1 MLLAS
6 LRVVF
11 NFLKENWKAVLAIVY
26 AIAVPLYFYSST
38 LKLQQALD
46 SSRES
51 SKKEIKVLEDTI
63 QKQSSYYDGLFK
75 QYQIAIEQEQVR
87 HEEEIRKIR
96 EVQAYQQSLLAQRLK
111 DPTQMAKELKERYNL
126 NGN

>member
-1 MLLAS
+1 MLLAN

-11 NFLKENWKAVLAIVY
+11 NFLKENWKAVLALVY

-38 LKLQQALD
+38 LKLQQSLD

-51 SKKEIKVLEDTI
+51 SKKEIKVLEDTV
-63 QKQSSYYDGLFK
+63 QKQSSYYDGLLK
-75 QYQIAIEQEQVR
+75 QYQAAIQQEQVR

-96 EVQAYQQSLLAQRLK
+96 EIQIYQQSLLAQRLK

>member
-1 MLLAS
+1 MLLVN

-46 SSRES
+46 SSRDS
-51 SKKEIKVLEDTI
+51 SKKEIQILEDTI

-75 QYQIAIEQEQVR
+75 QYQVAIEQEQIR
-87 HEEEIRKIR
+87 HEEEIRKIK
-96 EVQAYQQSLLAQRLK
+96 EIQAYQQSLLAQRLQ
-111 DPTQMAKELKERYNL
+111 DPTEMTKELKERYNL

>member
-1 MLLAS
+1 MLLVN

-46 SSRES
+46 SSRDS
-51 SKKEIKVLEDTI
+51 SKKEIQILEDTI

-75 QYQIAIEQEQVR
+75 QYQVAIEQEQIR
-87 HEEEIRKIR
+87 HEEEIRKIK
-96 EVQAYQQSLLAQRLK
+96 EIQAYQQSLLAQRLQN
-111 DPTQMAKELKERYNL
+111 PTEMTKELKERYNL